1 MVCLMPVPTCAV
13 AEPLELETL
22 FTTEIVPLLIIILD
36 ELSDVSIP
44 RVLDVIVPSLVILI
58 DPGPVAVTAVLDP
71 PLIVP
76 LFV

>member
-1 MVCLMPVPTCAV
+1 MVCLMPVPSCAF

-22 FTTEIVPLLIIILD
+22 FTTEIVPLLIIMLD

-44 RVLDVIVPSLVILI
+44 CVLDVIVPLLVMLT

-71 PLIVP
+71 PLILP

>member
-1 MVCLMPVPTCAV
+1 MPVPSCAF
-13 AEPLELETL
+13 AEPLELKTL
-22 FTTEIVPLLIIILD
+22 FSTEIVPLLIIMLD
-36 ELSDVSIP
+36 ELSDVSMP
-44 RVLDVIVPSLVILI
+44 LVLDVIVPLLVIMT